1 VGVIVE
7 TAVSPWGQTVPIHV
21 AFGLIY
27 FFFSLGLVFFIAH
40 VVWLKYFAK
49 PEQFEGHTSPAEAAK
64 LPEKIKRH
72 SFTARMFHLV
82 QSLAMLTLLFTAF
95 LPKVGVQ
102 FDWVE
107 IHWIAGLVLAASIL
121 FHIVHASFF
130 MDFWAIW
137 PDKIDLQDAVR
148 RLKRARGESAPPPRR
163 FAKYPLENK
172 MFHAGVMFA
181 ALTVAITGVLMFFR
195 VRNPF
200 FVRNPYMFGD
210 FTVGTIYFLHGLAGV
225 GFIFMV
231 MVHIYFAL
239 RPEKFP
245 MTKSMIFGTIDKEH
259 YIEHHDPERWAAEAA
274 D

>member
-1 VGVIVE
+1 MGIVE
-7 TAVSPWGQTVPIHV
+7 TAISPWGQNVPIHV

-27 FFFSLGLVFFIAH
+27 VFFGLGLVFLITHA
-40 VVWLKYFAK
+40 VWLKFYAK
-49 PEQFEGHTSPAEAAK
+49 PEVFDGQTTPAEAAK

-72 SFTARMFHLV
+72 SLTARLFHLV

-102 FDWVE
+102 FDWIA
-107 IHWIAGLVLAASIL
+107 IHWIAGLVLAASIV
-121 FHIVHASFF
+121 FHIIHASFI

-137 PDKIDLQDAVR
+137 PDKIDIQDAMR
-148 RLKRARGESAPPPRR
+148 RMKRFRGEQAPPPRR

-172 MFHAGVMFA
+172 MFHFAVLCAGLLVS
-181 ALTVAITGVLMFFR
+181 VTGILMFFR
-195 VRNPF
+195 VRNPW

-225 GFIFMV
+225 GFIGMV
-231 MVHIYFAL
+231 MIHIYFAL

-245 MTKSMIFGTIDKEH
+245 MTKSMIFGTIDKDH
-259 YIEHHDPERWAAEAA
+259 YIHHHDPERWAAEAA

>member
-1 VGVIVE
+1 VGIVE
-7 TAVSPWGQTVPIHV
+7 TAISPWGQTIPIHV

-27 FFFSLGLVFFIAH
+27 VFFSLGLVFLIAH
-40 VVWLKYFAK
+40 AVWLKFFAK
-49 PEQFEGHTSPAEAAK
+49 PEEFDGHTSPAEASK

-72 SFTARMFHLV
+72 SLTARLFHLV

-95 LPKVGVQ
+95 LPKVGYQ
-102 FDWVE
+102 FDWVAY
-107 IHWIAGLVLAASIL
+107 HWIAGLVLSASIV
-121 FHIVHASFF
+121 FHIIHASFI

-137 PDKIDLQDAVR
+137 PDKIDIQDAFR
-148 RLKRARGESAPPPRR
+148 RMKRARGEQAPPPRR

-172 MFHAGVMFA
+172 MFHMAVMLAGLLVS
-181 ALTVAITGVLMFFR
+181 ITGIFMFFR

-200 FVRNPYMFGD
+200 FARNPYMFGD
-210 FTVGTIYFLHGLAGV
+210 FTIGTMYFLHGLAGV

-259 YIEHHDPERWAAEAA
+259 YLEHHDPGRWAAESA

>member
-1 VGVIVE
+1 VGIVE
-7 TAVSPWGQTVPIHV
+7 TAISPWGQTTPIHV
-21 AFGLIY
+21 AFSLIY
-27 FFFSLGLVFFIAH
+27 VFFALGIVFFIAH
-40 VVWLKYFAK
+40 YVWLKFFDT
-49 PEQFEGHTSPAEAAK
+49 PDVFEGHISPAEAAR

-72 SFTARMFHLV
+72 SLTARLFHLV

-95 LPKVGVQ
+95 LPKVGYQ
-102 FDWVE
+102 FDGVAY
-107 IHWIAGLVLAASIL
+107 HWIAGLVLTASIL
-121 FHIVHASFF
+121 FHIVHATFF

-148 RLKRARGESAPPPRR
+148 RFKRMRGESAPPPRR

-172 MFHAGVMFA
+172 MFHSGVMLA
-181 ALTVAITGVLMFFR
+181 GLTVAITGVLMFFR
-195 VRNPF
+195 VRNPWF
-200 FVRNPYMFGD
+200 TRNPYMFGD
-210 FTVGTIYFLHGLAGV
+210 FTIGTMYFLHGLAGV

-245 MTKSMIFGTIDKEH
+245 MTKSMIFGTIDKDH
-259 YIEHHDPERWAAEAA
+259 YIEHHDPDRWAAESA